1 MAGGVLRAP
10 AQTVS
15 SRRAVSTAP
24 ARSAASAAIALTV
37 PTIVPPFRVLLDNEQ
52 ILRRIAELARRI
64 WRDLYHDPPVLVAVI
79 EGARTFARQLQREL
93 PGALPVH
100 EIRASSYGSGTVSGG
115 SVHVDG
121 ELPTPIAGRTVLLLE
136 DIVDTGRTVA
146 ALRERFAADGVRECR
161 VATLLTKPSRRVVDV
176 PLDYVGFE
184 IPDEF
189 VVGFGMDYAG
199 RFREL
204 PDVV

>member
-10 AQTVS
+10 TQTVS

-24 ARSAASAAIALTV
+24 APLRRTRGHRPHLST
-37 PTIVPPFRVLLDNEQ
+37 TVPPFRVLLDNEQ

-64 WRDLYHDPPVLVAVI
+64 WRDLRDDPPVLVAVI

-115 SVHVDG
+115 SVRLEG
-121 ELPTPIAGRTVLLLE
+121 EVPLPLAGRTVLL
-136 DIVDTGRTVA
+136 
-146 ALRERFAADGVRECR
+146 
-161 VATLLTKPSRRVVDV
+161 VV
-176 PLDYVGFE
+176 
-184 IPDEF
+184 
-189 VVGFGMDYAG
+189 
-199 RFREL
+199 
-204 PDVV
+204 